1 VSFDDVVECRR
12 KIDALMTI
20 SKQPAFTLLAAA
32 FKRVM
37 NIIKDSKAVNID
49 ENLFAEPAETA
60 LYKTLQSVSA
70 ETQPHLDQKQ
80 YEEALAVILK
90 MKEPV
95 DKFFDDVMVMVDD
108 PKVRDNRLALLA
120 AIAELFLKVGDF
132 SKMYALNQ

>member
-1 VSFDDVVECRR
+1 MITEVYE
-12 KIDALMTI
+12 
-20 SKQPAFTLLAAA
+20 TLQAVAA
-32 FKRVM
+32 
-37 NIIKDSKAVNID
+37 
-49 ENLFAEPAETA
+49 EAEP
-60 LYKTLQSVSA
+60 
-70 ETQPHLDQKQ
+70 HLANKE

-120 AIAELFLKVGDF
+120 AVAELFLKVGDF